1 MRTVEVASEP
11 RQSLV
16 FEAEAQRLSVVV
28 ADGSARGLDTVSAV
42 LEFEEIV
49 DLVGRAATFE
59 ETIELAVRL
68 RPDLVLMDVEMPSAN
83 LAVAA
88 ILLSAV
94 DTRMIGISAGDSIP
108 LDAPSLILSFSAL
121 LHQSRLREEFLPVLH
136 ALYSYPATLGRRSV
150 WPSILEPQPQQ
161 VSTSWPKFEVNNSR
175 EDS

>member
-16 FEAEAQRLSVVV
+16 LEPEAPRLSVVV
-28 ADGSARGLDTVSAV
+28 ADGSARCLDTVSAM

-49 DLVGRAATFE
+49 DLVGRATTVE

-68 RPDLVLMDVEMPSAN
+68 RPDLVLMDIDMPSAN

-88 ILLSAV
+88 ILLSAPY
-94 DTRMIGISAGDSIP
+94 TKLLGTAAEESIA
-108 LDAPSLILSFSAL
+108 LEAPSVILSFSAL

-136 ALYSYPATLGRRSV
+136 ALYSYSATLDPRSV
-150 WPSILEPQPQQ
+150 WPSILESPPQP
-161 VSTSWPKFEVNNSR
+161 VTTPWLKLEVNDSM
-175 EDS
+175 ED